1 MTTPDFAG
9 LVRFK
14 VAGQEALSKWAQ
26 EALKNALESADAP
39 PESLRFQCRIA
50 TDAKTVFKE
59 IALED
64 GTSLT
69 LHPKAQPQFG
79 KNRDGHPY
87 LTVTLVHSAD
97 GEAYRFRWIGNAVPK
112 KMQEVAVK
120 HDLGKSVRTSTVGL
134 DLSAAEVTPAARAYG
149 NPHKSERDYKAEYE
163 RKKGSEGVKGGVSGK
178 PRGARRCGRI
188 TESDLTV

>member
-1 MTTPDFAG
+1 MTTPAFHG
-9 LVRFK
+9 LVKFK
-14 VAGQEALSKWAQ
+14 IAGQEALSKWAQ
-26 EALKNALESADAP
+26 EAIQNALENAAAP

-50 TDAKTVFKE
+50 TDARDVFKE
-59 IALED
+59 IKLED
-64 GTSLT
+64 GET
-69 LHPKAQPQFG
+69 LKLSPKAHPQFG

-149 NPHKSERDYKAEYE
+149 TPHKSERDYKTEYA
-163 RKKGSEGVKGGVSGK
+163 RKKGGKGIKGGVSGK